1 MTIGFTRPQ
10 ARDAVA
16 YLSQPS
22 PLTSSLLQSATPLQ
36 ACVEYLVLH
45 VPECDLP
52 QRFLPSANSSNPFVT
67 SAHGGGDD
75 IKKRWVEERAV
86 KEAGWP
92 VKAVREC
99 LMDSRL
105 VEDWALLTAALNKRL
120 LGDDWTTV
128 FDRDLSGDVE
138 HLITQDDIESIGA
151 SYAEDSVT
159 LVMPMFAAPLQLNFV
174 IPPSLSYNISTH
186 PPPMY
191 ITSTSMPAY
200 VRLHLLAHLLNA
212 FKNGTILQLG
222 LGLCLGTMQIV
233 EEEWGTIEDQ
243 GFPDISLVLQHLI
256 PQPASLPSDEGV
268 SDTTRPATDRN
279 RRRDGGRQ
287 RHDMRDDAKIAEE
300 FKAMRNLPKYSE
312 LFSLRKKLPAFASKD
327 EFLSLLDKSRVVVV
341 VGETGQ
347 WPRTLSYGLY
357 LNTSSRRFWEN
368 NTMSVSIC
376 LSCRL
381 FH

>member
-1 MTIGFTRPQ
+1 MLYPEAEDAVPLVLTEDNSPAILQQLMTIGFTRPQ

-22 PLTSSLLQSATPLQ
+22 PLTSSLLQSAAPLQ

-52 QRFLPSANSSNPFVT
+52 QRFLPSANSSNSFVT

-120 LGDDWTTV
+120 LGDDWTAV
-128 FDRDLSGDVE
+128 FDRDLSSDVTD
-138 HLITQDDIESIGA
+138 LITQDDIESIGA

-174 IPPSLSYNISTH
+174 IPPSFPYNISTH

-233 EEEWGTIEDQ
+233 EEQWGTIEDQ

-256 PQPASLPSDEGV
+256 PQPTSLPLDQGV
-268 SDTTRPATDRN
+268 PDTTGPATDRN
-279 RRRDGGRQ
+279 KRRDGGRQ
-287 RHDMRDDAKIAEE
+287 RRDMRDDAKITEE
-300 FKAMRNLPKYSE
+300 FKAMRNSHKYSE

-327 EFLSLLDKSRVVVV
+327 EFLSMLEKSRVVVV

-347 WPRTLSYGLY
+347 WHRAL
-357 LNTSSRRFWEN
+357 
-368 NTMSVSIC
+368 
-376 LSCRL
+376 
-381 FH
+381 